1 MSNFTLG
8 LIISI
13 VVGGL
18 VGGTVAITL
27 NSFTESSNEQ
37 LCKEYGI
44 INMREV
50 KWLEANQYC
59 LDMLTKERIEL

>member
-1 MSNFTLG
+1 MNNFTLG

-18 VGGTVAITL
+18 VGGIAAITL
-27 NSFTESSNEQ
+27 NSFTEPSNEQ
-37 LCKEYGI
+37 LCIESGI

-50 KWLEANQYC
+50 KWLEANNYC
-59 LDMLTKERIEL
+59 LDMITKERIKL